1 MQKMTLGQ
9 IVDFC
14 IEYINRKIEVEKMI
28 NEKNGKDKNEKPK
41 VKKRKA
47 TQADWDNFWG

>member
-1 MQKMTLGQ
+1 
-9 IVDFC
+9 
-14 IEYINRKIEVEKMI
+14 MI
-28 NEKNGKDKNEKPK
+28 NEKNGKDKNGKPK